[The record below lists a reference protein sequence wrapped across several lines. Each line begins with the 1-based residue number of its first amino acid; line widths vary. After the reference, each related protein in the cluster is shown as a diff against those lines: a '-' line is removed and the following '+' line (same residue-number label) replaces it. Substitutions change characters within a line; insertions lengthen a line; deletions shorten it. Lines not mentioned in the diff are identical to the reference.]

1 MKLRIKGNSVRLRLM
16 QSEVATFQKIGKIS
30 EMIDFGI
37 NTLIYQIQKTEN
49 DTIKATFENQTI
61 TIFIPNEIGENWANS
76 NQIGIE
82 ATLLLSEE
90 KALKILVEKDFKC
103 LTDRPSEDESD
114 AYPHPKE
121 GSVEC

>member
-16 QSEVATFQKIGKIS
+16 QSEVATFQKTGKVS
-30 EMIDFGI
+30 EMIDFGT
-37 NTLIYQIQKTEN
+37 NTLVYQIQKTEN

-61 TIFIPNEIGENWANS
+61 TVFIPNEIGQSWANS
-76 NQIGIE
+76 NQISIE
-82 ATLLLSEE
+82 SALSLEG
-90 KALKILVEKDFKC
+90 KVLKILVEKDFKC

>member
-16 QSEVATFQKIGKIS
+16 QSEVATFQKTGKVS
-30 EMIDFGI
+30 EMIDFGT
-37 NTLIYQIQKTEN
+37 NTLVYQIQKTEN

-61 TIFIPNEIGENWANS
+61 TVFIPNETGQSWANS

-82 ATLLLSEE
+82 AALSLEG
-90 KALKILVEKDFKC
+90 KVLKILVEKDFKC

-121 GSVEC
+121 GSFEC

>member
-16 QSEVATFQKIGKIS
+16 QSEVATFQKTGKVS
-30 EMIDFGI
+30 EMIDFGT
-37 NTLIYQIQKTEN
+37 NTLVYQIQKTEN

-61 TIFIPNEIGENWANS
+61 TVFIPNEIGQSWANS
-76 NQIGIE
+76 NQISIE
-82 ATLLLSEE
+82 SALLL
-90 KALKILVEKDFKC
+90 KGKVLKILVEKDFKC

>member
-16 QSEVATFQKIGKIS
+16 QSEVATFQKTGKVS
-30 EMIDFGI
+30 EMIDFGT
-37 NTLIYQIQKTEN
+37 NTLVYQIQKTEN

-61 TIFIPNEIGENWANS
+61 TVFIPNEIGQSWANS

-82 ATLLLSEE
+82 ATLSLEG
-90 KALKILVEKDFKC
+90 KVLKILVEKDFKC

>member
-16 QSEVATFQKIGKIS
+16 QSEVATFQKTGKVS
-30 EMIDFGI
+30 EMIDFGT
-37 NTLIYQIQKTEN
+37 NTLVYQIQKTEN

-61 TIFIPNEIGENWANS
+61 TVFIPNETGQSWANS

-82 ATLLLSEE
+82 AALSLEG
-90 KALKILVEKDFKC
+90 KVLKILVEKDFKC